1 MIFKPMGGSL
11 VQDIMSITQ
20 NKCKQ
25 CYSCVRNCPVNAVQI
40 SNGQAK
46 IIHSRCINC
55 GKCIKSCPQSAKLV
69 LDSKER
75 TLHMLES
82 SEYVFACLA
91 PSFVASFDKHH
102 FRKVIGALKE
112 LGFNEVWEAAVGAEA
127 LSKKIDEFLVDN
139 KDKTFLNSSCPA
151 FVSMIEKHY
160 PELIENLLPFVS
172 PMIATGKIIRENY
185 KSKNVKIV
193 FVGPCVAK
201 KAEAQEPQICDIIDE
216 VLTFEELKQLI
227 QEKRININRSKEE
240 NFDSIK
246 CSKGKLFPLSGG
258 LLFNI
263 RTFDSLK
270 QNEYASIEGEKQ
282 CMTLIDALTNGD
294 TTIKLADV
302 LICEGCIDGPKIDSN
317 INFFERKNRIFKYY
331 EEVEARETI
340 SLKKE
345 IDYNQNYS
353 RKYKNKRSI
362 MAFPSKKEIIKVLE
376 QTNKFTKDDHLNCGA
391 CGYSTC
397 EEKAIAVLQEL
408 AEVDMCLPYLLSK
421 KTKLLDQLSYKFDEI
436 TELKEELETI
446 IQSSYDGLVVTNGE
460 GKILKTN
467 EAWRKMTNFYTR
479 DKQESVQEL
488 EDKNIIF
495 PSATLLALREKRRIS
510 FMQKNKDEKT
520 FLSTATPI
528 FDFEG
533 NIKRVVTNIRDIN
546 ELNKLKNQLEEAKK
560 LEKYHQN
567 DNKEKDKIKFDTNNL
582 VVNSPEFGEVLQ
594 LASNVA
600 GVDSTVLILGES
612 GVGKEVIAKFIQNLS
627 DRKDKPFIK
636 INCGAIP
643 ENLIESELFGYE
655 TGAFTGARSQGKS
668 GLIEL
673 AHEGT
678 LFLDE
683 IGELPINLQVK
694 LLRVLQERK
703 ILRIGGIKEKEVD
716 IRIIAA
722 TNKDLHKM
730 TMEGKFRLDLYYR
743 LNVVPIEIPPLRK
756 RKADIIPL
764 AYHFI
769 DYFNNKY
776 GCNKDITSATQDVLI
791 EYSWPGN
798 IRELE
803 NIIER
808 LVVTTTKVII
818 DEKDLPLFLFKD
830 EDVLCQGIMVDNIIP
845 LKEAVNMV
853 EKKLIHEAFKKYST
867 TYEMAEALGIN
878 QSTVVRKIQKHIR
891 KDALEHN

>member
-1 MIFKPMGGSL
+1 MK
-11 VQDIMSITQ
+11 DIISITQ

-25 CYSCVRNCPVNAVQI
+25 CYSCVRHCPVNAVQI

-55 GKCIKSCPQSAKLV
+55 GKCIKSCPHGAKLV

-75 TLHMLES
+75 TLQILKNNQYNIM
-82 SEYVFACLA
+82 CLA
-91 PSFVASFDKHH
+91 PSFVASFDKYDYK
-102 FRKVIGALKE
+102 KVIGAIKE
-112 LGFNEVWEAAVGAEA
+112 LGFIEVWETAVGAEV
-127 LSKKIDEFLVDN
+127 LCIQVDEFIKNN
-139 KDKTFLNSSCPA
+139 KNKTYVNSSCPA

-160 PELIENLLPFVS
+160 PELIDNLLPFVS
-172 PMIATGKIIRENY
+172 PMVSTGKMIKEQY
-185 KSKNVKIV
+185 KDKDVKIV

-201 KAEAQEPQICDIIDE
+201 KSEAQEPQFNSVIDA

-227 QEKRININRSKEE
+227 QEKGININKSVKQD
-240 NFDSIK
+240 FDSKK
-246 CSKGKLFPLSGG
+246 CTKGKLFPLSGG
-258 LLFNI
+258 LLLNL
-263 RTFDSLK
+263 DSCSNLK
-270 QNEYASIEGEKQ
+270 QNEYAFIEGENECLK
-282 CMTLIDALTNGD
+282 LIEALSKGCTS
-294 TTIKLADV
+294 IKVADV
-302 LICEGCIDGPKIDSN
+302 LICEGCIEGPKIDSE
-317 INFFERKNRIFKYY
+317 INFFEKKNRIFKYF
-331 EEVEARETI
+331 EQNESREKI
-340 SLKKE
+340 NPKDK
-345 IDYNQNYS
+345 IYYKQNYS

-362 MAFPSKKEIIKVLE
+362 MPFPSKEEIKKILE
-376 QTNKFTKDDHLNCGA
+376 QTNKYSKEEQLNCGA
-391 CGYSTC
+391 CGYNTC
-397 EEKAIAVLQEL
+397 EEKAIAVLQDL

-421 KTKLLDQLSYKFDEI
+421 KTKLLDQLSHKFKEI
-436 TELKEELETI
+436 SELKEELETI
-446 IQSSYDGLVVTNGE
+446 IQSSYDGLVVTDGY

-467 EAWRKMTNFYTR
+467 EAWRKMTNSYSIENE
-479 DKQESVQEL
+479 ESVQEI

-495 PSATLLALREKRRIS
+495 PSATLLALKEKRRIS
-510 FMQKNKDEKT
+510 FMQKTEGEKL

-528 FDFEG
+528 LDTQG

-560 LEKYHQN
+560 LEKYHQSC
-567 DNKEKDKIKFDTNNL
+567 NKEKDKIEFDTNNL
-582 VVNSPEFGEVLQ
+582 VANSREFGEVLQ
-594 LASNVA
+594 IASNIA

-612 GVGKEVIAKFIQNLS
+612 GVGKEVVAKFIQDLS

-655 TGAFTGARSQGKS
+655 TGAFTGARSKGKP

-683 IGELPINLQVK
+683 IGELPLNLQVK

-703 ILRIGGIKEKEVD
+703 LVRIGGTSETEVD
-716 IRIIAA
+716 IRVIAA

-756 RKADIIPL
+756 RKSDIIPL
-764 AYHFI
+764 CYHFI

-776 GCNKDITSATQDVLI
+776 GCDKDITPAAQEVLLQY
-791 EYSWPGN
+791 EWPGN

-803 NIIER
+803 NIVER
-808 LVVTTTKVII
+808 LVVTTTKTII

-845 LKEAVNMV
+845 LKDAVNMV
-853 EKKLIHEAFKKYST
+853 EKKLIEEAFKKYNT
-867 TYEMAEALGIN
+867 TYEMAEVLGIN
-878 QSTVVRKIQKHIR
+878 QSTVVRKIQKHIK
-891 KDALEHN
+891 KDALTHN